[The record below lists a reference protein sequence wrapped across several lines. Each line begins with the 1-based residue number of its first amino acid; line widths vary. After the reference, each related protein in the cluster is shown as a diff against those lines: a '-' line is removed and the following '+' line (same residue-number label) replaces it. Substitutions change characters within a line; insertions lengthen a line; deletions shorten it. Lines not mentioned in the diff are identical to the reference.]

1 MTAFTYHELSLL
13 IAFRRQRE
21 NATMSLAFEVTL
33 PEIAGLSHELVF
45 DIKVP
50 IFILAVELEI
60 LFLSHVI
67 DRHYAVIFLQRM
79 VVHGKDRV
87 RHHLL
92 KMVHLMDVLS
102 LTPDAI
108 GLVDK
113 DQILILRVD
122 HLANVIEVHVLKEY
136 EHLHDVGSVGWSGQ
150 GTLCTI
156 LHGHIVVVITV
167 TVAL

>member
-13 IAFRRQRE
+13 IALSRQRE
-21 NATMSLAFEVTL
+21 NATMPLAFEVAL

-50 IFILAVELEI
+50 IFILAVELEV

-92 KMVHLMDVLS
+92 
-102 LTPDAI
+102 
-108 GLVDK
+108 
-113 DQILILRVD
+113 
-122 HLANVIEVHVLKEY
+122 
-136 EHLHDVGSVGWSGQ
+136 
-150 GTLCTI
+150 
-156 LHGHIVVVITV
+156 
-167 TVAL
+167 